1 MRIKA
6 KWHKKG
12 KERSLE
18 ELASALAFT
27 TWRIGMQ
34 GVLHLENEG
43 FQTDTQSQRMDVVAE
58 FAAFLTH
65 IVDRYAYSRM
75 SGEERARFINA
86 FALKMAEFMQDNRQD
101 VAGPGDHA
109 GAFVALLNA
118 RTDDYAECSFDD
130 REGPGFSMR
139 RTFGDHVTAVMGEKD
154 RRWITD
160 YVMDVETPE
169 ALRNLKRAL
178 RSLMGWEELVD

>member
-6 KWHKKG
+6 KWHKQG

-34 GVLHLENEG
+34 GVAHLEKEG
-43 FQTDTQSQRMDVVAE
+43 FQPGGLRQRMDVVAE

-65 IVDRYAYSRM
+65 IVDRYAYSRLD
-75 SGEERARFINA
+75 EAERARFITA
-86 FALKMAEFMQDNRQD
+86 FARKMAEFMQDNRQD
-101 VAGPGDHA
+101 VQGPGEHA
-109 GAFVALLNA
+109 AAFIDLLNR

-139 RTFGDHVTAVMGEKD
+139 RTFGDHVTRAMAEPDK
-154 RRWITD
+154 RWITD
-160 YVMDVETPE
+160 YVMDIETPE
-169 ALRNLKRAL
+169 ALKNLRRAL
-178 RSLMGWEELVD
+178 RSLMGWEELVE